1 MGAVSD
7 EHGERFHQ
15 DIKSIEERYD
25 GKSRIKMMAD
35 YCWFLKEETDPQNY
49 ARKAKRSKNT
59 WTDKFSLS
67 TLIAV
72 FSMFEQW
79 NIVDK
84 KVWKW
89 FHES

>member
-25 GKSRIKMMAD
+25 GKSRIKMIAD

-59 WTDKFSLS
+59 
-67 TLIAV
+67 
-72 FSMFEQW
+72 
-79 NIVDK
+79 
-84 KVWKW
+84 
-89 FHES
+89 